1 MLIYNFWRKNSKGD
15 LTLLQFQIQRKLTAA
30 IHRFPSVIRLHHVIS
45 DKQAGTLGG
54 HNISAAIP
62 AVAGPRNE
70 WPRALAAR
78 LPWPRA
84 WPLCPSPGA
93 GPGPPARSAL
103 GRGAAPPVPRPSLAP
118 SFVQLLFH
126 RCCFGVKAASCR
138 RRRVHG
144 EGLEAGDDGRGNRAV
159 KVRRQ
164 STWFG

>member
-1 MLIYNFWRKNSKGD
+1 MIYNFWRKNSKGD

-93 GPGPPARSAL
+93 GPGPLAL
-103 GRGAAPPVPRPSLAP
+103 LWVAAQLPLSLVRPSLHP
-118 SFVQLLFH
+118 SFNYSSI
-126 RCCFGVKAASCR
+126 GVVLGSRPHLAVDDAYMER
-138 RRRVHG
+138 AYT
-144 EGLEAGDDGRGNRAV
+144 EAGDDGRGNRAV

-164 STWFG
+164 ST

>member
-15 LTLLQFQIQRKLTAA
+15 LTLLQFQIQRKLKAA
-30 IHRFPSVIRLHHVIS
+30 IHSFPSMIRLHHVIS

-54 HNISAAIP
+54 HNISVAIP

-93 GPGPPARSAL
+93 GPAGPTLAL

-144 EGLEAGDDGRGNRAV
+144 EGLD
-159 KVRRQ
+159 
-164 STWFG
+164 